1 MPIYDYLCSTC
12 GHGIEVMHSVHGHGP
27 TTCTECGGP
36 MKKAITAAA
45 VHFKGS
51 GWARKDRSDA
61 TRSAR
66 ATTKEP
72 DKVAGG
78 ASGSPSTE
86 PSPTSESST
95 AATAPAPKPE
105 SAGQAPD

>member
-1 MPIYDYLCSTC
+1 
-12 GHGIEVMHSVHGHGP
+12 
-27 TTCTECGGP
+27 

-66 ATTKEP
+66 ATTKES

-78 ASGSPSTE
+78 ASDSSSAE
-86 PSPTSESST
+86 SSPTSESS
-95 AATAPAPKPE
+95 ATATVPAPKPE
-105 SAGQAPD
+105 STGQAPD